1 MQASVTI
8 ELPLPTYRQLQAV
21 AQRQNRAIPD
31 LVQQLLSQ
39 SPSTLPLLPVALEEE
54 INAFPQFS
62 NEVLWLLAR
71 TTLSKEQ
78 RIRLEELNRKAQ
90 QAVGLTGV
98 EQQQQAAL
106 LALYQS
112 TLVRRTKAANLL
124 RQRGEDISS
133 LFQPVPA

>member
-39 SPSTLPLLPVALEEE
+39 SPSTLPPLPVALEEE
-54 INAFPQFS
+54 INAFPQLS

>member
-54 INAFPQFS
+54 INAFPQLS